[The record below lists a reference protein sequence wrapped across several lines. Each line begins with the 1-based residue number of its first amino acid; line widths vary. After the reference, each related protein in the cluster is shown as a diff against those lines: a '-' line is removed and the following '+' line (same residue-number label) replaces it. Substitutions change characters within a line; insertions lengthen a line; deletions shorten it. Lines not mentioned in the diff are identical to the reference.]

1 MRSAAALVLAL
12 FACASSLP
20 AQAVVGGYFSL
31 DFLRGQAASAA
42 PHASIENIQAGLTL
56 SGSWSE
62 RLAYALEVRSKE
74 NMRFEIEQAWAGLVW
89 SDSLQV
95 KVGIFLVPF
104 GRINAASRP
113 FEIPLVRVP
122 LPAAAAV
129 PASWRELGVLA
140 EGRSGFLRY
149 SGWIGNGLA
158 EGRDLA
164 AGQQFRDNNA
174 NKAWGGR
181 LGLMLS
187 NALEI
192 GGSFTTGKFDAAGE
206 RSLVLKGADAVWTN
220 GGLKLAAEY
229 FRADI
234 ANPAPYA
241 AGKAEGW
248 FVLGS
253 YALGSVSP
261 VVSYQK
267 LLYSD
272 EFHGPGFVG
281 PLDPGLGISEDRRVW
296 TIGVTAALNAGL
308 ILKAEYDFNR
318 EPRFELKND
327 IFRAQIAARF

>member
-1 MRSAAALVLAL
+1 MRSAAALVLVL
-12 FACASSLP
+12 TACAPSLP
-20 AQAVVGGYFSL
+20 AQVAVGGYFSL

-42 PHASIENIQAGLTL
+42 PHASIENIQAGLIV
-56 SGSWSE
+56 SGKWTE
-62 RLAYALEVRSKE
+62 RLGYALEIRSKE

-89 SDSLQV
+89 SDALQV
-95 KVGIFLVPF
+95 KVGVFLVPF

-113 FEIPLVRVP
+113 YEIPLVRVP
-122 LPAAAAV
+122 LPSSEAV
-129 PASWRELGVLA
+129 PASWRELGVMA

-149 SGWIGNGLA
+149 SGWVGNGLA

-164 AGQQFRDNNA
+164 SGQQFRDNNA

-187 NALEI
+187 DSLEV
-192 GGSFTTGKFDAAGE
+192 GGSYTTGKVDALGE
-206 RSLVLKGADAVWTN
+206 RALVLKGADAVWTN

-229 FRADI
+229 TRAEI

-241 AGKAEGW
+241 AGTAEGW
-248 FVLGS
+248 FVFGS
-253 YALGSVSP
+253 FDFGSVSP

-267 LLYSD
+267 LVYSD
-272 EFHGPGFVG
+272 EFHGPGFAG
-281 PLDPGLGISEDRRVW
+281 PPDPGLGISEDRRVW
-296 TIGVTAALNAGL
+296 TIGVTAALNAGF